1 MHYVLCNMWYE
12 SHRMFDSFP
21 RPPRDRKIGFHYF
34 PDSAHFTSR
43 DQQHWLPV
51 LERLGAS
58 WLTVVADP
66 TEVIPREFLQS
77 LKEVGIEPIVEIAH
91 HSNMKVDRREL
102 NAQAQHYVNNGVR
115 YITFLR
121 EPNLERGWS
130 VGEWQKPRLVER
142 LTTLLLPALE
152 TFADV
157 GLYPLL
163 PPLYPGGDYW
173 DTAFFTE
180 MVDVVSRNGSRNLI
194 NRLGICLHHYAFNRP
209 LNWGRGGPGQWQDS
223 RPFRTVGEDH
233 RGWRSWEWYDDIIR
247 TKMGRSVPILSGA
260 TGAILHSRDQ
270 ADLPETTVEQHVER
284 NLALVRTIQQ
294 HDAPE
299 FLMNLN
305 FWLLAAEPGHPAYD
319 QAWFRSDGSH
329 LPIVERL
336 MASYTAPSR
345 PQIADKTTPGAINHY
360 LLLPQWDWGISSLHW
375 ETVLPFVQATRATVG
390 FQLSEAKRAHR
401 VTVLIGAQGYDERIV
416 TELQSAGCLVETIP
430 APDLATLRSN
440 LVRRV

>member
-1 MHYVLCNMWYE
+1 
-12 SHRMFDSFP
+12 MFDSYP
-21 RPPRDRKIGFHYF
+21 RPARDRKIGFHYF
-34 PDSAHFTSR
+34 PDSNHFTPR

-58 WLTVVADP
+58 WLTLMADAG
-66 TEVIPREFLQS
+66 EVIPRDFLQS

-91 HSNMKVDRREL
+91 HPNLKVERREL
-102 NAQAQHYVNNGVR
+102 QVQAQHYVNNGVR

-152 TFADV
+152 TFTEV

-163 PPLYPGGDYW
+163 PPLAPGGDYW

-180 MVDVVSRNGSRNLI
+180 MVDIVGHKGSRALL

-209 LNWGRGGPGQWQDS
+209 LSWGHGGAQQWKES

-233 RGWRSWEWYDDIIR
+233 RGWRLWEWYDEIVR
-247 TKMGRSVPILSGA
+247 SKLGRSLPMISGA
-260 TGAILHSRDQ
+260 TGAMLQNRDQ
-270 ADLPETTVEQHVER
+270 ADLPATTIEQHSER
-284 NLALVRTIQQ
+284 NLSLMRGIQ
-294 HDAPE
+294 HNDAPD
-299 FLMNLN
+299 FLFNLN
-305 FWLLAAEPGHPAYD
+305 FWLLAAEPSHPAYD

-329 LPIVERL
+329 LPIVEKL
-336 MASYTAPSR
+336 QASYTAPTK
-345 PQIADKTTPGAINHY
+345 PQLVDKSTPNGINHY
-360 LLLPQWDWGISSLHW
+360 LLLPQWEWGVSSLHW
-375 ETVLPFVQATRATVG
+375 ETVLPFVQATKATVG
-390 FQLSEAKRAHR
+390 FQVSEAKRAQR
-401 VTVLIGAQGYDERIV
+401 VTVFIGAQGYDERV
-416 TELQSAGCLVETIP
+416 VADLKSAGCLVEAIP

-440 LVRRV
+440 LARKG